1 MAKLSKTE
9 KDLIAQA
16 VAKAE
21 KNTSGEIAVVVAKQ
35 SCDYAIYELTFAVI
49 IGLLS
54 MILALMNFSQIDTF
68 IKNMYWSNSQILTT
82 SIIGLGTFVIIII
95 FYFLANISVIDR
107 LIIPKSVKEEKVKE
121 KAQLSFMEYG
131 VSNTRDR
138 TGVLIFI
145 SNLERRVLI
154 IADKGIADI
163 YPNTSWQ
170 KQVDRIIDGIKY
182 NNFAPELEHVIVEI
196 GNVLSKNFPIK
207 DDNTNE
213 LPNHVREI

>member
-1 MAKLSKTE
+1 MAKLSKKE
-9 KDLIAQA
+9 KDIIAQA
-16 VAKAE
+16 VTKAE

-49 IGLLS
+49 IGLLA
-54 MILALMNFSQIDTF
+54 MILALLNFSHLDTF
-68 IKNMYWSNSQILTT
+68 IKNMFWSNSQILTT

-121 KAQLSFMEYG
+121 KAELSFMEYG
-131 VSNTRDR
+131 ISNTRDR

-145 SNLERRVLI
+145 SNLEKRVLI
-154 IADKGIADI
+154 IADKGIAEV
-163 YPNTSWQ
+163 YPHSSWQ
-170 KQVDRIIDGIKY
+170 KQVDRIITGIKS
-182 NNFAPELEHVIVEI
+182 NNFASELEKVIIEV
-196 GNVLSKNFPIK
+196 GTVLSQNFPIK
-207 DDNTNE
+207 EDNTNE